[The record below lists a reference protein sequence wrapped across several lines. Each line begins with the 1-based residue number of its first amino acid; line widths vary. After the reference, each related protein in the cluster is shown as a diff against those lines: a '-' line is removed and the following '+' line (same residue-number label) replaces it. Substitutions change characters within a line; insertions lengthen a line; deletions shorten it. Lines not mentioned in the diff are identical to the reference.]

1 MSQETLFWD
10 LTDISQNLQDSPK
23 YLGMLEQLLDPKTI
37 EFIIKVIKEIRNTIL
52 ITLFLPN
59 NNEVKYFLKIFIQHF
74 FNLFK
79 LMGRS

>member
-59 NNEVKYFLKIFIQHF
+59 NNEVKYFLKICIQHF